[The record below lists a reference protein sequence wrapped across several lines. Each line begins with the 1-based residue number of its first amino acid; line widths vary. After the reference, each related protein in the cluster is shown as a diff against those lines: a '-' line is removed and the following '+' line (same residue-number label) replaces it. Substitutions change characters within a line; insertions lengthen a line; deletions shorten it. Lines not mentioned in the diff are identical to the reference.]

1 MQDFLAKTS
10 HHPYL
15 LTKIQMEPNQEME
28 TISKGRF
35 HNIDKEKVIR
45 YLMTFPKVDF
55 EYSFEK

>member
-1 MQDFLAKTS
+1 
-10 HHPYL
+10 
-15 LTKIQMEPNQEME
+15 MEPNQEME